1 LLQADLGRKPGQ
13 GMHASLSPFDVHNT
27 LVAKG
32 PDFRRGISNELPTSN
47 LDLAPTILWILGLPP
62 LQHQNG
68 RILFEAIKKKK
79 NRYLKK
85 E

>member
-1 LLQADLGRKPGQ
+1 
-13 GMHASLSPFDVHNT
+13 MHNT